1 MIISYPRQC
10 SKCKKSYSSK
20 STYSKHYTLGTCET
34 TQSKATR
41 EAQNTN
47 NVNGANT
54 VIINNQFHDT
64 QKDMKQLELQ
74 NKDLKE
80 LNERIIRENERLKA
94 ENLTGPLE
102 KFDGG
107 LYLVQTARFLQ
118 AKENVY
124 KIGRS
129 ERFDRRLHGYEKGY
143 RVVYFCLCADHV
155 AAEVKLKQI
164 FRERFTQRVD
174 IGTEYFEGDIDCMI
188 MEIQKLGGSKSL

>member
-1 MIISYPRQC
+1 
-10 SKCKKSYSSK
+10 
-20 STYSKHYTLGTCET
+20 LGTCET